1 MKEVGNG
8 WMGGDALICS
18 SRFDICP
25 TPLSSLTQHSLLSF
39 FFSFLFYIATFS
51 FQPIFLSLKVYL
63 FISISISIFLVI
75 FFSFFSTPFLALPTH
90 TPTHS
95 GMLIISISIS
105 HPAKLLNL
113 YLTNKW
119 LLGLRKVHV
128 FISSVDSLFL
138 LQ

>member
-1 MKEVGNG
+1 
-8 WMGGDALICS
+8 
-18 SRFDICP
+18 P

-90 TPTHS
+90 S
-95 GMLIISISIS
+95 GVTVRGQGSE
-105 HPAKLLNL
+105 KRKEEKEETRL
-113 YLTNKW
+113 YHTWLTKFD
-119 LLGLRKVHV
+119 KVCFFQV
-128 FISSVDSLFL
+128 LSCFSLTRVDGGR
-138 LQ
+138 QRRI